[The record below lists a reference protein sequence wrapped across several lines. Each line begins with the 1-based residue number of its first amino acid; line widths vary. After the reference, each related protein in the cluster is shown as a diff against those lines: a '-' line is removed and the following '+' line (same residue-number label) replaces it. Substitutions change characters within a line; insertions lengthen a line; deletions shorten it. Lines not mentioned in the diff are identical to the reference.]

1 MNALSQRHAELRHP
15 EQAHALHLDAEP
27 LQPRLPRR
35 RARDVPHPQS
45 AFPSPLIT
53 SSSAL
58 TSHQQ
63 YGVGAIPWSPLARG
77 RLTRPLTQQ
86 TKRGEVDRFIGQYSK
101 SQASADAIVN
111 RVEELAGKKGC
122 SMAQLALAWI
132 MARPGVT
139 APIVGTTS
147 LDNLRDLAGECE
159 REACCGENCR
169 LTPLRRCGGR

>member
-1 MNALSQRHAELRHP
+1 MQNHYYLLYREEEREMMPTLKVSLVQPTSVESSLNPSQM
-15 EQAHALHLDAEP
+15 
-27 LQPRLPRR
+27 
-35 RARDVPHPQS
+35 
-45 AFPSPLIT
+45 F
-53 SSSAL
+53 
-58 TSHQQ
+58 
-63 YGVGAIPWSPLARG
+63 GVGSIPWSPLARG

-132 MARPGVT
+132 MNRLGVT

-147 LDNLRDLAGECE
+147 LENLADLIGECGLILW
-159 REACCGENCR
+159 A
-169 LTPLRRCGGR
+169 GRG